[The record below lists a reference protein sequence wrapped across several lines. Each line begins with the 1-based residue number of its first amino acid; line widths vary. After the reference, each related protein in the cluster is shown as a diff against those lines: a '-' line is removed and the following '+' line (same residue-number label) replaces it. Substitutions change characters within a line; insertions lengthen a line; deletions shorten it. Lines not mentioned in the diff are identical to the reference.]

1 MGVHPYSQRR
11 VPNYHGGIFMSSISR
26 RALPR
31 AVGWCTAALSATALV
46 ATLAPTPAVASL
58 VGPPAPTIAFVTEP
72 SGAGK
77 PIVFRLESAS
87 TDVAVFRYGLI
98 EPPLNEAPATVT
110 DTATATVSVTP
121 GYFGSATLYAQAVN
135 AEGQRS
141 PITTLEFVV
150 PRPNP
155 AVAWWVLGTLPGFPD
170 PAAALSD
177 QNPALAGDTPLI
189 ATDVSWAAD
198 VRALGTTSATLNG
211 VTSDLTAQAA
221 IDTSGSFAVAA
232 FVQLSDLGGRDT
244 IVAQEGTQTTA
255 FKLQYRGEDRNGDGV
270 RDPSWCLFTNG
281 ADATGSAST
290 SVCAVGAAQAKRWTH
305 VAGSYDAAAGKLQ
318 VYVDGVLRAEAA
330 APAPFAAAETVRV
343 GAARTGATKIAE
355 RLQGSVEGIRM
366 YDRALLPEDLT
377 GSPDDSGVLT
387 PYLVGSWD
395 FSGAVPC
402 YEEGIENTCEAPD
415 GAAWGRRLALSEG
428 ADIGG
433 GQRGNALVLNGVHWI
448 DDPSDPHYG
457 VATLESGRS
466 QRMTSAPGEPP
477 VFQDAPVLLTGQSYT
492 VSAWVRL
499 AATDRSQT
507 VVTQDSDGV
516 GAFKLGFDPV
526 NGGQWVFDVRGG
538 QSAGPAKSVVA
549 AAPAADPGAWHHL
562 VAVLDRATGAVRLH
576 VNGELVATTPL
587 GSWKPWQANGPLQV
601 GREKTTSG
609 PTGWLDGAVGDL
621 LVYQS
626 ALTTADVSDLYEDQH
641 VG

>member
-1 MGVHPYSQRR
+1 MSAFSRR
-11 VPNYHGGIFMSSISR
+11 V
-26 RALPR
+26 LPR
-31 AVGWCTAALSATALV
+31 AVGWCTAAVSAIAL
-46 ATLAPTPAVASL
+46 LAALPPTPAAAS
-58 VGPPAPTIAFVTEP
+58 VEAPAAPTIAFVTEP

-77 PIVFRLESAS
+77 PIVFRLDSAS
-87 TDVAVFRYGLI
+87 TDVSVFRYGLT
-98 EPPLNEAPATVT
+98 EPPLNEVPATVT
-110 DTATATVSVTP
+110 DAATATVSVTP

-135 AEGQRS
+135 AQGQRS

-150 PRPNP
+150 PRPKP
-155 AVAWWVLGTLPGFPD
+155 AVAWWTLGTLPGLPD
-170 PAAALSD
+170 PADALHD
-177 QNPALAGDTPLI
+177 NNPALAGDTPLT
-189 ATDVSWAAD
+189 ATDVAWAAD

-211 VTSDLTAQAA
+211 VTSDLTAQPV

-244 IVAQEGTQTTA
+244 VVSQEGTQNAA

-270 RDPSWCLFTNG
+270 RDPSWCLVTNG

-290 SVCAVGAAQAKRWTH
+290 SVCAVGTAQAKRWTH

-330 APAPFAAAETVRV
+330 APAPFAAAATVRV
-343 GAARTGATKIAE
+343 GAARAGATKITD
-355 RLQGSVEGIRM
+355 RLQGSVEGIHM

-377 GSPDDSGVLT
+377 GSPYDSGLLT
-387 PYLVGSWD
+387 PYEVGRWD

-415 GAAWGRRLALSEG
+415 GAAWGRRLALTEG
-428 ADIGG
+428 ADIGA

-457 VATLESGRS
+457 AATLESGRS
-466 QRMTSAPGEPP
+466 QRMTSAPGEP
-477 VFQDAPVLLTGQSYT
+477 VVWEDSPVLLTGQSYT
-492 VSAWVRL
+492 VSTWVRL

-507 VVTQDSDGV
+507 IVTQDSDGV
-516 GAFKLGFDPV
+516 GAFRLGFDPA
-526 NGGQWVFDVRGG
+526 NGGRWVFDVRGG
-538 QSAGPAKSVVA
+538 QYAGPAKSIVA

-576 VNGELVATTPL
+576 VDGELAATTPL

-601 GREKTTSG
+601 GREKTASG

-621 LVYQS
+621 LAYQS
-626 ALTTADVSDLYEDQH
+626 ALTTAEVSDLYEDQH